1 MQNILLDESGNILIS
16 DYGTCKIAKFEFTQV
31 SGTISATLRF
41 APPEL
46 LIDRILSGKVKN

>member
-46 LIDRILSGKVKN
+46 LIDRILSGKVKK